1 MNVASSHRLSLLAAL
16 LPLLALCACWGRD
29 DKPQENILPTNYRP
43 DIIEMLHGTL
53 EDPTNVRDAGIS
65 EPVLKP
71 VAGSTRYV
79 VCLRFNARDSSG
91 QYTGMKNQAA
101 VFFSGRITQI
111 INATAEQCGGVAYQ
125 PFPELQKLCRE
136 IVCPNKT

>member
-1 MNVASSHRLSLLAAL
+1 VSLASTHCLRLLSA
-16 LPLLALCACWGRD
+16 LPLVLALCACWGRE
-29 DKPQENILPTNYRP
+29 DKPQENVLPTNYKP
-43 DIIEMLHGTL
+43 DILEMLHGSL
-53 EDPTNVRDAGIS
+53 EDPTNVRDAAIS

-91 QYTGMKNQAA
+91 QYTGMKNLAA
-101 VFFSGRITQI
+101 VYFSGRITQL
-111 INATAEQCGGVAYQ
+111 INSTDVQCGGVAFQ

-136 IVCPNKT
+136 IVCPKRA